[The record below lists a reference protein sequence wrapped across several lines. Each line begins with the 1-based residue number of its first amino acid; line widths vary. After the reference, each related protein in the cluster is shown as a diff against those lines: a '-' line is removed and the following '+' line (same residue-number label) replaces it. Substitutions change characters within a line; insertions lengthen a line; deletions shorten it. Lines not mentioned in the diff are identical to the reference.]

1 MCVGV
6 RPGQANAHQE
16 KLYNLGD
23 SAAGGHVGL
32 IKLLHKWC
40 ESRHRVLVA
49 VMFDAIKKEQS
60 TVWTLLEE
68 SISKG
73 KGTLTAGIDY
83 YHQLKS
89 NRNACVFLGTAPPA
103 GGHCIVDIGILL
115 THLPVD
121 VVLMT
126 NEYSDDL
133 AAAAVSPAAFHA
145 IAASSEPM
153 WARYGT
159 ALYLLAMKAWQM
171 AIDDRN
177 PDSLARVRC
186 WFIWFGHFVLTSFR
200 LRTDT
205 LRNNTAFALASL
217 IVVCWEC
224 DSVRQPWR
232 VTTRMQEGYHGE
244 IRTASHMTE
253 VSVAQLYDIVQ
264 AMNIVHANCR
274 ANGWEAWRATA
285 SGSSISGAA
294 ARLLDL
300 ALPLQA
306 AMSEEAIIEQGR
318 SAALIAEK
326 LLTVGG
332 WREDQM
338 SDWISVVRCAKSFK
352 DFLPGVKKWKRQ
364 ALNMKEDV
372 DEDLECGPPLSK
384 SGERKSGI
392 AERKSRIAAADV
404 AVAVPASNPSRL
416 QSLSASADEEDLPL
430 AALVGKS
437 CAYAAGEQDPVEV
450 ALKSMREA
458 AREVTQVPGADV
470 AWESPSGQPDVS
482 AALEGLAKLRTK
494 GQYVAQ
500 EALQA
505 MLALGFIKPK
515 LPKGHG
521 QNVDAGVLQLF

>member
-23 SAAGGHVGL
+23 SAPGGHVGL
-32 IKLLHKWC
+32 IKLIQKWC

-49 VMFDAIKKEQS
+49 VMFDGIKKEQN

-159 ALYLLAMKAWQM
+159 ALFLLAMKTWQM

-177 PDSLARVRC
+177 RDSLARVRC
-186 WFIWFGHFVLTSFR
+186 WFIWFGLFVLTSFS
-200 LRTDT
+200 LHTDT
-205 LRNNTAFALASL
+205 LRNNTAFALAAL
-217 IVVCWEC
+217 IVVCREC
-224 DSVRQPWR
+224 DSVTQPWR

-318 SAALIAEK
+318 SAALVAEK

-352 DFLPGVKKWKRQ
+352 DFLPAVAKWKRQ
-364 ALNMKEDV
+364 ALHMSEDV
-372 DEDLECGPPLSK
+372 DENLACGPQPSK
-384 SGERKSGI
+384 SG
-392 AERKSRIAAADV
+392 ERKSRIAAAGV
-404 AVAVPASNPSRL
+404 AVAVSASNPSRL
-416 QSLSASADEEDLPL
+416 ESLSASAAEEDLPL
-430 AALVGKS
+430 IALVGKS

-458 AREVTQVPGADV
+458 AREKTQVPSDEVNV

-494 GQYVAQ
+494 GPYIAQ

-515 LPKGHG
+515 LPKRHG
-521 QNVDAGVLQLF
+521 QNVDASVLQLF

>member
-1 MCVGV
+1 VSNHPGVQTTHPRVQGTTQRSTGGGQGSRGTHGEDPLSVEQAKASPPSKRDLVTKAKLTLLVPQNSTQHVMCVGV

-23 SAAGGHVGL
+23 SAPGGHVGL
-32 IKLLHKWC
+32 IKLLQKWC

-49 VMFDAIKKEQS
+49 VMFDGIKKEQN

-89 NRNACVFLGTAPPA
+89 NRNACVFIGTAPPA
-103 GGHCIVDIGILL
+103 GGHCIVDISILL
-115 THLPVD
+115 THLPVE

-159 ALYLLAMKAWQM
+159 ALFLLAMKTWQM

-177 PDSLARVRC
+177 RDSLARVRC
-186 WFIWFGHFVLTSFR
+186 WFIWFGLFVLTSFS
-200 LRTDT
+200 LHTDT
-205 LRNNTAFALASL
+205 LRNNTAFALAAL
-217 IVVCWEC
+217 IVVCREC
-224 DSVRQPWR
+224 DSVTQPWR

-264 AMNIVHANCR
+264 SMNIVHANCR
-274 ANGWEAWRATA
+274 KNGWEAWRATA

-300 ALPLQA
+300 ALPVQA

-318 SAALIAEK
+318 SAAAHTKAQRPMTKDKWLDSITHARSHLAQPMASRK
-326 LLTVGG
+326 SCGIRDGSLSSSHSSMPSLVDVVPLAMA
-332 WREDQM
+332 REDT
-338 SDWISVVRCAKSFK
+338 
-352 DFLPGVKKWKRQ
+352 G
-364 ALNMKEDV
+364 
-372 DEDLECGPPLSK
+372 G
-384 SGERKSGI
+384 
-392 AERKSRIAAADV
+392 
-404 AVAVPASNPSRL
+404 
-416 QSLSASADEEDLPL
+416 SLSSSHSSMPSLVDVVPLTRSRSDPGFDEYSDE
-430 AALVGKS
+430 
-437 CAYAAGEQDPVEV
+437 Y
-450 ALKSMREA
+450 R
-458 AREVTQVPGADV
+458 
-470 AWESPSGQPDVS
+470 
-482 AALEGLAKLRTK
+482 
-494 GQYVAQ
+494 VAQ
-500 EALQA
+500 REELRRARHTA
-505 MLALGFIKPK
+505 KT
-515 LPKGHG
+515 
-521 QNVDAGVLQLF
+521 V